1 MLFDWDDEKSDK
13 NLRCRGF
20 DFEYAAHVF
29 DGETEE
35 FIDARDDYGEI
46 RIIAFGYIDG
56 KMYAVV
62 YTQRDDVRWIISAF
76 RCKSKELG
84 RWKKRAVA
92 P

>member
-35 FIDARDDYGEI
+35 FIDARDDT
-46 RIIAFGYIDG
+46 A
-56 KMYAVV
+56 
-62 YTQRDDVRWIISAF
+62 
-76 RCKSKELG
+76 KSGSSLLAILTAKCM
-84 RWKKRAVA
+84 